1 MKTLTTQL
9 CLLSPFTTSPTSK
22 PRKPLREERERK
34 REVLW
39 LKTKTLQL
47 TPLEDISSLTELQ
60 VTPGS
65 PTVLTSQW
73 KFKIAAK
80 RNTFSPPAGAHQLT
94 WQWRLSRLLQEP
106 LYRFALSQTG
116 DDPIYVLV
124 QIHIQRSEAQFS
136 RKKHPVVPEQYA
148 RVIGLGEPIVG
159 SGVLW
164 AFFGPVHA
172 AALWTLHFGN
182 WPTSSFVL
190 VHKKETQK
198 RANYQLPKLLEL
210 LFWWTMQLPTEN
222 ASLRNEQVYI
232 SKEEKTIKSVTSL
245 RQNNLSICT
254 LKWVLYLDWGL

>member
-1 MKTLTTQL
+1 MINHNTTEYHQRTTFFRRAKTSTTQL
-9 CLLSPFTTSPTSK
+9 CLLSPFTISPTSE

-34 REVLW
+34 REALW
-39 LKTKTLQL
+39 LKTKTLRP

-116 DDPIYVLV
+116 DDSIYMLV
-124 QIHIQRSEAQFS
+124 QIYIQRSEAQFS

-164 AFFGPVHA
+164 AFVVHCERCIWGTHQPQ
-172 AALWTLHFGN
+172 ALGWCTKRK
-182 WPTSSFVL
+182 P
-190 VHKKETQK
+190 KKGDVSATK
-198 RANYQLPKLLEL
+198 APG
-210 LFWWTMQLPTEN
+210 
-222 ASLRNEQVYI
+222 
-232 SKEEKTIKSVTSL
+232 TSL
-245 RQNNLSICT
+245 LMDNAASNRKCFSP
-254 LKWVLYLDWGL
+254 KWTKEQKH